1 MKIRPQNSGSTEELS
16 KANAASVAA
25 YGKTVLKDTRF
36 VHLLQVLA
44 ETLDA
49 AAEGRNAWVSIG
61 KNRAGDSFLLTYH
74 EGSDVL
80 YAGGHSLLALAEE
93 CRNILEAE

>member
-1 MKIRPQNSGSTEELS
+1 
-16 KANAASVAA
+16 
-25 YGKTVLKDTRF
+25 
-36 VHLLQVLA
+36 VLA